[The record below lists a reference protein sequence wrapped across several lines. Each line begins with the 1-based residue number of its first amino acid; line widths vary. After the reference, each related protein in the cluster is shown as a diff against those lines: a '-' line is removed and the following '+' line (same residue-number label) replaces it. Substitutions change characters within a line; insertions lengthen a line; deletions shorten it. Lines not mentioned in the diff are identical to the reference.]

1 MGERVVIC
9 GHGASRPHVSA
20 YTTVP
25 KGCSISFYTSYA
37 KTLAGPDGPKIAG
50 DTLGRA
56 PSSVITEFK
65 TCPNLMYFPLT
76 ASEKQGFEDAKA
88 VGTILTFCDDAS
100 GYPLESLFRIWAGT
114 GRKFDF
120 HWGCCQALQLK
131 NSGTAESVSKG
142 GSYDPTKFV
151 GSTKTNINL
160 VEQGDGFYQYDYT
173 AGAYIK
179 VGGI

>member
-25 KGCSISFYTSYA
+25 KGCTISFYTEYA
-37 KTLAGPDGPKIAG
+37 KTLAGTDGPMIAG

-56 PSSVITEFK
+56 ATSTLGEFK
-65 TCPNLMYFPLT
+65 TCPNLMYFPLS
-76 ASEKQGFEDAKA
+76 ASEKLGFENAKA
-88 VGTILTFCDDAS
+88 ASTILTFCDQAAGYSLEQLFTGWSAS
-100 GYPLESLFRIWAGT
+100 

-131 NSGTAESVSKG
+131 NSGTSASIAAG
-142 GSYDPTKFV
+142 GSYDASKLV
-151 GSTKTNINL
+151 GSSKTGINL

-173 AGAYIK
+173 AASYVK
-179 VGGI
+179 VANK